1 MRRAYDKSGDEKDL
15 KRLAELLCFKD
26 DNASLSA
33 EYVTKYCEEKSFK
46 EYCKTAEQGESY
58 YDLMTSHSVKSLY
71 ASGKVDDAL
80 KKASDYLSFYSSA
93 YPSGSALRA
102 LMFSAAEKKDKQTLT
117 KILEKLE
124 SFDLSSFTEKE
135 KQTIEDDKLNINQI
149 IK

>member
-1 MRRAYDKSGDEKDL
+1 
-15 KRLAELLCFKD
+15 
-26 DNASLSA
+26 
-33 EYVTKYCEEKSFK
+33 
-46 EYCKTAEQGESY
+46 
-58 YDLMTSHSVKSLY
+58 MTSHSVKSLY

-135 KQTIEDDKLNINQI
+135 KQTIENDKLNINQI